1 MLVSIIIP
9 THNSEKYVF
18 ETIISVLNQSYKTF
32 EVIVVDDCSA
42 DNTINEIKKIQEKDK
57 RIKLFSL
64 YSKKNIKASGSGSK
78 ARNYGIKKSKGDLI
92 AFIDSD
98 DLWEK
103 DKLKLQVKSF
113 SKNKLIS
120 FTSCR
125 YIENN
130 KVIAENYIKR
140 KFIKFSLNNLPHGLF
155 LYNPIRLSSVLIR
168 RSIFKEINFNEEHE
182 IKAIEDIEL
191 WLDFFFKFKKKAFVH
206 IDHYLVTIRRH
217 KTNLS
222 KNYTSNVIKAIY
234 SRSRFMI
241 RNEKYKNLRFFIS
254 GIFFT
259 GIQLF
264 IKKYRQQIKS
274 KIIKFAVSL
283 LLIIFITF
291 KSPLFWFLGN
301 KLVYENEIVQTEAA
315 IVFSGH
321 GNINYENKTYQNR
334 YLDSKKLLEES
345 LINEVYLLGRE
356 QTIPENQII
365 SALLFNDGFLKK
377 QIFAIET
384 YKKNTKDNIIFAGE
398 LIKNKGYKK
407 VIFVTDPY
415 HSFRSKLIWDKYIP
429 DIQVT
434 FNTASDRPN
443 KDKIVWSSSWDHVR
457 VVLYE
462 YSAIVYNYLR
472 GWI

>member
-120 FTSCR
+120 VTSCR

-222 KNYTSNVIKAIY
+222 RNYTSNVIKAIY

-264 IKKYRQQIKS
+264 IKKYQY
-274 KIIKFAVSL
+274 KINFC
-283 LLIIFITF
+283 
-291 KSPLFWFLGN
+291 
-301 KLVYENEIVQTEAA
+301 QTC
-315 IVFSGH
+315 
-321 GNINYENKTYQNR
+321 
-334 YLDSKKLLEES
+334 
-345 LINEVYLLGRE
+345 
-356 QTIPENQII
+356 
-365 SALLFNDGFLKK
+365 
-377 QIFAIET
+377 
-384 YKKNTKDNIIFAGE
+384 
-398 LIKNKGYKK
+398 
-407 VIFVTDPY
+407 
-415 HSFRSKLIWDKYIP
+415 
-429 DIQVT
+429 
-434 FNTASDRPN
+434 
-443 KDKIVWSSSWDHVR
+443 
-457 VVLYE
+457 
-462 YSAIVYNYLR
+462 
-472 GWI
+472 